1 MEKKKHIL
9 VIDDEQALLQLVK
22 NILEPKGY
30 KVSLAAS
37 GHSGLALMEKE
48 PPDLIILDMKMPG
61 LNGFQ
66 VLDIIRQ
73 RSNVPVIMLTGVI
86 DKNILSKSLNIGA
99 DDYVTKPFNPD
110 VLVARIE
117 AKLRRAGR

>member
-1 MEKKKHIL
+1 MEEKKHIL

-37 GHSGLALMEKE
+37 GYSGLALMEKE
-48 PPDLIILDMKMPG
+48 PPDLIILDMKMAG

-73 RSNVPVIMLTGVI
+73 RSNVPVIMLTGII

-99 DDYVTKPFNPD
+99 DDYITKPFNPD

>member
-1 MEKKKHIL
+1 MKKKKHIL
-9 VIDDEQALLQLVK
+9 VIDDERALLKLVK

-48 PPDLIILDMKMPG
+48 HPDLIILDMKMPG

-66 VLDIIRQ
+66 VLDLIRQ
-73 RSNVPVIMLTGVI
+73 RSNIPVIMLTGVI

-99 DDYVTKPFNPD
+99 DDYITKPFNPD

>member
-1 MEKKKHIL
+1 MKKKKHIL
-9 VIDDEQALLQLVK
+9 VIDDERALLKLVK

-48 PPDLIILDMKMPG
+48 HPDLIILDMKMPG

-66 VLDIIRQ
+66 VLDLIRQ

-99 DDYVTKPFNPD
+99 DDYITKPFNPD

>member
-1 MEKKKHIL
+1 MKKKKHIL
-9 VIDDEQALLQLVK
+9 VIDDERALLKLVK

-48 PPDLIILDMKMPG
+48 HPDLIILDMKMPG

-73 RSNVPVIMLTGVI
+73 RSNIPVIMLTGVI

-99 DDYVTKPFNPD
+99 DDYITKPFNPD

>member
-1 MEKKKHIL
+1 LEKEKHIL

-48 PPDLIILDMKMPG
+48 QPDLIILDMKMAG

-73 RSNVPVIMLTGVI
+73 RSNIPVIMLTGVI
-86 DKNILSKSLNIGA
+86 DKNVLSKSLNIGA
-99 DDYVTKPFNPD
+99 DDYITKPFNPD
-110 VLVARIE
+110 ILVARIE

>member
-1 MEKKKHIL
+1 LKKKKHIL
-9 VIDDEQALLQLVK
+9 VIDDERALLKLVK

-48 PPDLIILDMKMPG
+48 HPDLIILDMKMPG

-66 VLDIIRQ
+66 VLDLIRQ
-73 RSNVPVIMLTGVI
+73 RSNIPVIMLTGVI
-86 DKNILSKSLNIGA
+86 DENILSKSLNIGA
-99 DDYVTKPFNPD
+99 DDYITKPFNPD